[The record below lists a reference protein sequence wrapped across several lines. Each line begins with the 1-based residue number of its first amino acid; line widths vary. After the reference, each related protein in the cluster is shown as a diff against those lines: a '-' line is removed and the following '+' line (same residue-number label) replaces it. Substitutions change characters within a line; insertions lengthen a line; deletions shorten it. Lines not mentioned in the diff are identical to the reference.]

1 MRKESNNKNKAEITT
16 YEVEMTVL
24 KVDKGLKDKT
34 VNLETR

>member
-1 MRKESNNKNKAEITT
+1 MSKERNNKNKAEITT

-24 KVDKGLKDKT
+24 KVDNGLKDKI